1 MSTSRKYWVVSPN
14 VRFDA
19 KTVAAWRQASVKWQ
33 AAFMGW
39 HPDDEAHRLGPKFAR
54 GIEPGDVILIARR
67 ANGKPETVGFGT
79 VVGKFRTRLKG
90 FRAPESFG
98 SLRRLEPFIPMS
110 RPPAHLPLMEA
121 VNQTAALHQL
131 HPESNLGH
139 ALICRWLEAKLA
151 RTDKSG
157 TPAESN
163 RQPTA
168 VRLSSLPD
176 DGQLEYQTRTKSATR
191 AAQKREAA
199 LVERYKHW
207 IEHQDRKLQVFRVYR
222 LRCDAYERDRRN
234 LIEAKCSSRR
244 EYVRMAVGQL
254 LDYSHHAR
262 EQLGEC
268 NKAILLPEK
277 PDVSLLCW
285 LETLG
290 ISVVWEDGSV
300 FLDNANGQFT

>member
-19 KTVAAWRQASVKWQ
+19 KTVAACRQASVKWQ

-54 GIEPGDVILIARR
+54 GIEQGDVILIARR

-79 VVGKFRTRLKG
+79 VVGKVRTRLKG

-110 RPPAHLPLMEA
+110 RPPAHLPLTEA

-131 HPESNLGH
+131 HPESNPQH
-139 ALICRWLEAKLA
+139 AMICRWLEAKLA

-157 TPAESN
+157 TPAESK

-176 DGQLEYQTRTKSATR
+176 DGQLEYQTRTKR
-191 AAQKREAA
+191 ASRTAQKREAA
-199 LVERYKHW
+199 LVERYKRW
-207 IEHQDRKLQVFRVYR
+207 IEYQDRGLQVFRVHR
-222 LRCDAYERDRRN
+222 LQCDAYERDRRN
-234 LIEAKCSSRR
+234 LIEAKCSS
-244 EYVRMAVGQL
+244 
-254 LDYSHHAR
+254 
-262 EQLGEC
+262 
-268 NKAILLPEK
+268 
-277 PDVSLLCW
+277 
-285 LETLG
+285 
-290 ISVVWEDGSV
+290 
-300 FLDNANGQFT
+300 

>member
-1 MSTSRKYWVVSPN
+1 
-14 VRFDA
+14 
-19 KTVAAWRQASVKWQ
+19 
-33 AAFMGW
+33 
-39 HPDDEAHRLGPKFAR
+39 
-54 GIEPGDVILIARR
+54 
-67 ANGKPETVGFGT
+67 
-79 VVGKFRTRLKG
+79 
-90 FRAPESFG
+90 
-98 SLRRLEPFIPMS
+98 
-110 RPPAHLPLMEA
+110 MEA